1 MRRLRDGR
9 GKETP
14 VGAEGHVD
22 VSRRIFL
29 GSAVAAAGAV
39 SLGTASAARAAQTQG
54 GGKAEKRALKLIEAY
69 MAEHRAAWGLPGMTL
84 AVVTRDGF
92 TGFAQSGLADVERG
106 IEVRPDHLFQI
117 GSISKMFTA
126 LSAWSLID
134 EGKLSPDTRLSA
146 ALAGISVRGGKAITL
161 QQLLNHTAGLPAD
174 SAIFPEGGL
183 WTGFQPGT
191 NWSYSNSGY
200 ALSGMIAAAADG
212 RLFPEMVEARVLGPL
227 GMKDAVPALRVAD
240 RPRYAQGYE
249 PALTDRLGPRPGEMT
264 PSPWVDSDSPAG
276 CLAATPADM
285 ATFMR
290 FLFALADGKGGA
302 VFSDDAAK
310 RFLADP
316 ADGWGPG
323 AKYGNG
329 VARIE
334 VDGRKYLHHTGG
346 MVSFCSA
353 MHVDAQ
359 AGVAAFASTNVHY
372 SLNYRPNRVT
382 TYACEMLRTL
392 RASAPAPAKK
402 PAKPALENPGR
413 FAGVFTD
420 EGGDAFEIVAG
431 EEKIALRRAGRESAM
446 DLAAGTL
453 FATADP
459 DFAITGVAFDVEGD
473 RAVRVWIGEKEY
485 ARDPAAGFRPAAPAT
500 LAALAGRYDND
511 DRWAGP
517 IYVYARDGA
526 LWVGNAE
533 KLTPLG
539 DDEWRLGDETSPERI
554 RFGGVVNGR
563 PQILFFSGVPY
574 VRRFS

>member
-1 MRRLRDGR
+1 M
-9 GKETP
+9 
-14 VGAEGHVD
+14 D

-39 SLGTASAARAAQTQG
+39 SYGTASAAGAVQTQG
-54 GGKAEKRALKLIEAY
+54 GGKAEKRALKLIESY

-92 TGFAQSGLADVERG
+92 AGFAQSGLADIERG
-106 IEVRPDHLFQI
+106 IEVRADHLFQI

-126 LSAWSLID
+126 LACWSLID
-134 EGKLSPDTRLSA
+134 EGKLSSDTRLSA
-146 ALAGISVRGGKAITL
+146 VLAGLSVRGGNAIML
-161 QQLLNHTAGLPAD
+161 QHLLNHTSGLPAD
-174 SAIFPEGGL
+174 SAIFPDGGL
-183 WTGFQPGT
+183 WTGFAPGT
-191 NWSYSNSGY
+191 DWSYSNSGY
-200 ALSGMIAAAADG
+200 ELAGMIAAAADG
-212 RLFPEMVEARVLGPL
+212 RLFPDMVEARVLAKI

-240 RPRYAQGYE
+240 RHRYAQGYE
-249 PALTDRLGPRPGEMT
+249 PALTDRLNLRPGAMSPT
-264 PSPWVDSDSPAG
+264 PWVDSGSPAG

-285 ATFMR
+285 AIFMR
-290 FLFALADGKGGA
+290 FLLGVAKGKGGP

-353 MHVDAQ
+353 MHVDAE

-372 SLNYRPNRVT
+372 ALNYRPNRVT
-382 TYACEMLRTL
+382 AYACEMLRTL
-392 RASAPAPAKK
+392 RAKAPAPARK
-402 PAKPALENPGR
+402 PAKPALENPAR
-413 FAGVFTD
+413 FAGDFTD
-420 EGGDAFEIVAG
+420 AKGDAFEIVAG
-431 EEKIALRRAGRESAM
+431 EAKISLRRAGRESAM
-446 DLAAGTL
+446 ELAAGTL
-453 FATADP
+453 FATDDP
-459 DFAITGVAFDVEGD
+459 DFAITGVAFDIEGD
-473 RAVRVWIGEKEY
+473 RASRAWIGEREY
-485 ARDPAAGFRPAAPAT
+485 VRDPAAGFRPAAPAA

-517 IYVYARDGA
+517 LYVYARDGA
-526 LWVGNAE
+526 LWIGNAE

-539 DDEWRLGDETSPERI
+539 ENEWRLGDEASPERI

-563 PQILFFSGVPY
+563 PQVLYFSGVPY
-574 VRRFS
+574 TRRFS

>member
-1 MRRLRDGR
+1 M
-9 GKETP
+9 
-14 VGAEGHVD
+14 D
-22 VSRRIFL
+22 VNRRIFL

-39 SLGTASAARAAQTQG
+39 SYGTASAAGAVQTQG

-126 LSAWSLID
+126 LACWSLID
-134 EGKLSPDTRLSA
+134 EGKLSPDTLLSA
-146 ALAGISVRGGKAITL
+146 ALAGLSVRGGKAITL
-161 QQLLNHTAGLPAD
+161 QHLLNHTSGLPAD

-183 WTGFQPGT
+183 WTGFAPGT

-200 ALSGMIAAAADG
+200 QLAGKIAAAADG
-212 RLFPEMVEARVLGPL
+212 RLFPDLVEARVLAPL

-240 RPRYAQGYE
+240 RERYAQGYE
-249 PALTDRLGPRPGEMT
+249 PALTDRLNLRPGAMT
-264 PSPWVDSDSPAG
+264 PTPWVDSDSPAG

-285 ATFMR
+285 AIFMR
-290 FLFALADGKGGA
+290 FLLSLAEGKGGP
-302 VFSDDAAK
+302 VFSDDAAR

-353 MHVDAQ
+353 MHVDAE

-372 SLNYRPNRVT
+372 SLNYRPSRVT

-392 RASAPAPAKK
+392 RAGAPAPAKK
-402 PAKPALENPGR
+402 PAKPALDNPSR
-413 FAGVFTD
+413 FSGVFTD
-420 EGGDAFEIVAG
+420 AMGDAFEIIAAEG
-431 EEKIALRRAGRESAM
+431 KISLRRAGRESAM
-446 DLAAGTL
+446 ELATGTL
-453 FATADP
+453 FATVDP
-459 DFAITGVAFDVEGD
+459 DFAITGVVFDIEGD
-473 RAVRVWIGEKEY
+473 RASRAWIGEREY
-485 ARDPAAGFRPAAPAT
+485 VRDPGAGFRPAAPPA

-517 IYVYARDGA
+517 LYVYARDGA
-526 LWVGNAE
+526 PWIGNAE

-539 DDEWRLGDETSPERI
+539 ANEWRLGDESSPERI

-563 PQILFFSGVPY
+563 PQVLYFSGVPY
-574 VRRFS
+574 TRRFS